1 MRLSDR
7 VFLTL
12 SGDSGCSLSHPSDC
26 NAYAVDC
33 GAEVVLID
41 AGVGVATEELLN
53 NLEKDGVAATR
64 ISTLLLTH
72 AHLDHSGGAHW
83 LKEKLALKVVCST
96 ETAAMMTSADE
107 EAISLGAA
115 KRAGIYEA
123 EMHLQACPVAVEL
136 CGGERWNL
144 GDVTL
149 HAIRSP
155 GHSRDMMSY
164 LMKTPDSLLAFTGDT
179 VFHGGTIAIQDI
191 PECIPAQYSRSL
203 RELATWPI
211 DGFFPGHGIWSLN
224 RGAKQIRSS
233 LPYLD
238 RLLLPPNAS

>member
-33 GAEVVLID
+33 GAEVVPID

-96 ETAAMMTSADE
+96 ETAAMMTS
-107 EAISLGAA
+107 G
-115 KRAGIYEA
+115 R
-123 EMHLQACPVAVEL
+123 
-136 CGGERWNL
+136 
-144 GDVTL
+144 
-149 HAIRSP
+149 
-155 GHSRDMMSY
+155 
-164 LMKTPDSLLAFTGDT
+164 
-179 VFHGGTIAIQDI
+179 
-191 PECIPAQYSRSL
+191 
-203 RELATWPI
+203 
-211 DGFFPGHGIWSLN
+211 
-224 RGAKQIRSS
+224 
-233 LPYLD
+233 
-238 RLLLPPNAS
+238 